1 MVLVRAEQNVTAARF
16 YEKIHFVVG
25 SIAAGLAVAAGG
37 TAFAGATTFAGV
49 AAVLSAVLTG
59 FLTVHRPEERT
70 SSHWR
75 AAREYGRLYDRL
87 TLYYKVGWRQA
98 ADELDA
104 ASAPS
109 KNAPQGA
116 IVDTPRAETL
126 DTSEALARFV
136 RRAGEIEDT
145 SFPVSARLCRRAET
159 NIAHQ
164 DQWIP
169 PAGIEFDAWRG
180 RLMTTTRSWRGGRR
194 S

>member
-1 MVLVRAEQNVTAARF
+1 
-16 YEKIHFVVG
+16 
-25 SIAAGLAVAAGG
+25 
-37 TAFAGATTFAGV
+37 
-49 AAVLSAVLTG
+49 VLSAVLTG

-87 TLYYKVGWRQA
+87 TLYYKVGWPRA
-98 ADELDA
+98 ADEVDA
-104 ASAPS
+104 VPASAET
-109 KNAPQGA
+109 ATEEA
-116 IVDTPRAETL
+116 TTETRHAATL

-136 RRAGEIEDT
+136 RSAGEIEDT

-169 PAGIEFDAWRG
+169 PAGHEFDAWRR
-180 RLMTTTRSWRGGRR
+180 RLMTTTRSWRGRRR
-194 S
+194 SIPPL